1 MNLMFD
7 DILWT
12 ELKGGAPSN
21 RVRCPRNP
29 RRFPIKR
36 HRFLAAAGG
45 SGGEITNNLELISTW
60 DCSAPSLSP
69 SSDPRTKQWQ
79 VQALASRH
87 IDDVE
92 ATLVHRSCNAHGAT
106 YGVEATLRVERH
118 KTATYVAY

>member
-60 DCSAPSLSP
+60 DCSAPSLLR
-69 SSDPRTKQWQ
+69 SSDKAVAGAGAGKQGTEMMLRQ
-79 VQALASRH
+79 RQYIAVATHTVQPMM
-87 IDDVE
+87 
-92 ATLVHRSCNAHGAT
+92 
-106 YGVEATLRVERH
+106 LRQH
-118 KTATYVAY
+118 L